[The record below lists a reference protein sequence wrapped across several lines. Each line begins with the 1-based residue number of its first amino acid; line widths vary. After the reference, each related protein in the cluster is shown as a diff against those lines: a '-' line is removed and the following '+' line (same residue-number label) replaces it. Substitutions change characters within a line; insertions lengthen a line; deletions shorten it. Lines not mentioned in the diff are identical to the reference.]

1 MKSIRSSIC
10 TPERDSAVRACL
22 PCVSAC
28 SRSQPQPQPQ
38 RVRDFDH
45 FHPCSIPIV
54 CVAAVNFPKS
64 TTCLL
69 TTLYFTSPATGPVI
83 DIHQNGAWR
92 SHYAPLRTRIPAADL
107 HYPPSILHPSL
118 SASSADCSPRCFGIL
133 DRNSPSLLLV
143 LSITLVLSSSRLS
156 PAMPSLA

>member
-10 TPERDSAVRACL
+10 TPLSVPAC
-22 PCVSAC
+22 PAFPRC
-28 SRSQPQPQPQ
+28 SRTRPSLSLSLSLSESATWTI
-38 RVRDFDH
+38 
-45 FHPCSIPIV
+45 SISLLDIF
-54 CVAAVNFPKS
+54 CVAVVNFPKS
-64 TTCLL
+64 TTRLP
-69 TTLYFTSPATGPVI
+69 TLSTSPSPSTGPVI

-92 SHYAPLRTRIPAADL
+92 SHYAPLRSRIPAADL

-118 SASSADCSPRCFGIL
+118 SAFAADCSPRCFGIL